1 MFILSSSGISGQTNL
16 VVTIVIATRGSCH
29 EIWHIMET
37 ASKAAGEGF
46 EGHPVAFFTTKH
58 GFLSPMLE
66 SLEHKL
72 RLVLHH
78 SQYIRAR
85 LARDSTRDTETMRA
99 VTLRYTH
106 NARAT
111 EQVVE
116 SSKRL
121 FIHMISGGEIRS
133 SNGLSDQITNAIHS
147 SQLFNAQSSFLEL
160 INTSLLKLI
169 SIEDTT
175 QQRTEYLQKRNV
187 MGSENW
193 KKKQLRIQEWSDEK
207 QLPFHFHCKE
217 QGDSHPCDH
226 RQNGRPEQQPRHI
239 H

>member
-1 MFILSSSGISGQTNL
+1 MEMLHGLISSGTIRPMFILSSSSGISRRTNL
-16 VVTIVIATRGSCH
+16 AVTIVITTRGSCH

-37 ASKAAGEGF
+37 ASKAAGQGI
-46 EGHPVAFFTTKH
+46 EGHPVAFITTKH

-99 VTLRYTH
+99 IALRNTH

-121 FIHMISGGEIRS
+121 FVGPTQEHPQIVSTTIRATS
-133 SNGLSDQITNAIHS
+133 VASQIM
-147 SQLFNAQSSFLEL
+147 E
-160 INTSLLKLI
+160 
-169 SIEDTT
+169 
-175 QQRTEYLQKRNV
+175 
-187 MGSENW
+187 
-193 KKKQLRIQEWSDEK
+193 
-207 QLPFHFHCKE
+207 E
-217 QGDSHPCDH
+217 QT
-226 RQNGRPEQQPRHI
+226 
-239 H
+239 